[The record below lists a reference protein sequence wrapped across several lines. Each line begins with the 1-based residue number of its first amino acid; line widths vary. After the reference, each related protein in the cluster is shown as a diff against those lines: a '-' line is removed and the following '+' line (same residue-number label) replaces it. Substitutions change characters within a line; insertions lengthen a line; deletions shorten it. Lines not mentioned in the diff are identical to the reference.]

1 MRQNKTKMKTKLH
14 ESKMHNHGPKVQ
26 HINFDKHTMRETK
39 ESKEEEKGRHI
50 KKKKKQIGDQT

>member
-50 KKKKKQIGDQT
+50 KKKKK